1 VALIDQIDGALL
13 AIVDGNQRLVYAW
26 FGGAGVNVYDEDGRE
41 VHYFTVGGVSR
52 VTAAN
57 VRSAIKRMIAEDGE

>member
-1 VALIDQIDGALL
+1 VALIDEIDGALL

-26 FGGAGVNVYDEDGRE
+26 FGGSGVNVYDEDGRE

>member
-1 VALIDQIDGALL
+1 MALIDQIDGALL
-13 AIVDGNQRLVYAW
+13 AIVDGNERLVYAW

-57 VRSAIKRMIAEDGE
+57 VRSAIKRMITEDGE